1 MSRYHHSKS
10 GLFLME
16 LLLNLLL
23 FCVLCGCGLMF
34 FTKSK
39 NLTDSTTSLHHA
51 AAITSSIA
59 NIYENGDGTLTAIH
73 NEFEYAAMNDTSI
86 YIYYD
91 EYFNPCSKVDC
102 EYYVLVKQKVTSLDK
117 ISIEFYNK
125 KGTMTYSIMSCH
137 FTPTILEKAK
147 EVPIP

>member
-10 GLFLME
+10 SLFLME

-23 FCVLCGCGLMF
+23 FCILCGCGLMF

-59 NIYENGDGTLTAIH
+59 NIYENGDGTLTAIQD
-73 NEFEYAAMNDTSI
+73 EFEYSVMDDTSI

-91 EYFNPCSKVDC
+91 EEYNPCSKDNS
-102 EYYVLVKQKVTSLDK
+102 EYYVLVKQKITSLDK
-117 ISIEFYNK
+117 VSIEFYNK
-125 KGTMTYSIMSCH
+125 KGTMTYSIKSCH

-147 EVPIP
+147 EVPNP